1 MKKALKMILG
11 LFVGAFMVVPF
22 MGVNAAEPVEVDNA
36 EDLYTYLEG
45 SEVAEVKLTKDIE
58 TTHKINV
65 TSDKIIDGNG
75 HKITYVGTFK
85 GGSHDNTE
93 WGSDAAYPYNGGVYV
108 IQAYNANVTVKN
120 ITLTGGNVGLSANG
134 ANLTLEGKIDVSGN
148 GFGGIELTKGA
159 APTLS
164 VPSLTINNATIVN
177 TTEEKDLPTLWTDN
191 LSTEEVESMNIE
203 YNGVKVAV
211 TCDKEDGK
219 PLQVQLFLDENNLP
233 TGDNYVELDAADFRP
248 EEVNEPT
255 TPEEPAEEVKDEEKV
270 ENEVKDEVENPKT
283 SDGIMLV
290 SMALAVSTGLVI
302 VARKKLA

>member
-1 MKKALKMILG
+1 MKKLKVFLG
-11 LFVGAFMVVPF
+11 LFVCAFMLVPF

-36 EDLYTYLEG
+36 EDLYKYLEDNVTT
-45 SEVAEVKLTKDIE
+45 SVKLTKDIE

-65 TSDKIIDGNG
+65 TSDKVIDGNG

-85 GGSHDNTE
+85 NGSNDNTV
-93 WGSDAAYPYNGGVYV
+93 WGSDAEKPYNGGVYV
-108 IQAYNANVTVKN
+108 IQAYDANVTVKN

-134 ANLTLEGKIDVSGN
+134 ANLTLEGTIDVSGN

-177 TTEEKDLPTLWTDN
+177 TTETDKLPTLWTDN
-191 LSTEEVESMNIE
+191 LTPEEVESMNIE

-211 TCDKEDGK
+211 TYDKEEGK

-233 TGDNYVELDAADFRP
+233 TGDNYVELDAADYRP
-248 EEVNEPT
+248 AVEEPT
-255 TPEEPAEEVKDEEKV
+255 TPENPKDENNDVKDEA
-270 ENEVKDEVENPKT
+270 ENPKT
-283 SDGIMLV
+283 SDGIMIAFV
-290 SMALAVSTGLVI
+290 ALAASATVVL

>member
-1 MKKALKMILG
+1 MKKLKLFLG
-11 LFVGAFMVVPF
+11 LFISAFMVVPF
-22 MGVNAAEPVEVDNA
+22 MEVNAAEPVEVDNE

-45 SEVAEVKLTKDIE
+45 SEVTEVKLMNDIE

-75 HKITYVGTFK
+75 YKITYVGTFK
-85 GGSHDNTE
+85 DGSHDKTE
-93 WGSDAAYPYNGGVYV
+93 WGSDAEAPYDGGVYV

-134 ANLTLEGKIDVSGN
+134 ANLTLEGTIDVSGN

-159 APTLS
+159 APTLA

-177 TTEEKDLPTLWTDN
+177 TTETDKLPTLWTDN
-191 LSTEEVESMNIE
+191 LTTEEVESMNIE

-211 TCDKEDGK
+211 TCDKEVGK

-248 EEVNEPT
+248 EEV
-255 TPEEPAEEVKDEEKV
+255 TPEEPVETEDPKEENKDEVKDEEV
-270 ENEVKDEVENPKT
+270 NPKT
-283 SDGIMLV
+283 SDGIILTV
-290 SMALAVSTGLVI
+290 SALSISAI
-302 VARKKLA
+302 VAVIAKKKLA

>member
-1 MKKALKMILG
+1 MKKLKVFLG
-11 LFVGAFMVVPF
+11 LLVCAFMVVPF
-22 MGVNAAEPVEVDNA
+22 MGANAAEPVEVDNA
-36 EDLYTYLEG
+36 EDLYKYLEDNVTT
-45 SEVAEVKLTKDIE
+45 SVKLTKDIE

-65 TSDKIIDGNG
+65 TSDKVIDGNG

-85 GGSHDNTE
+85 NGSNDNTV
-93 WGSDAAYPYNGGVYV
+93 WGSDAEKPYNGGVYV
-108 IQAYNANVTVKN
+108 IQAYDANVTVKN

-134 ANLTLEGKIDVSGN
+134 ANLTLEGTINVSGN

-177 TTEEKDLPTLWTDN
+177 TTETDKLPTLWTDN
-191 LSTEEVESMNIE
+191 LTPEEVESMNIE

-211 TCDKEDGK
+211 TYDKEEGK

-233 TGDNYVELDAADFRP
+233 TGDNYVKLDAADFRP
-248 EEVNEPT
+248 VVEET
-255 TPEEPAEEVKDEEKV
+255 TNPSTPVEEVKDET
-270 ENEVKDEVENPKT
+270 ENPKT
-283 SDGIMLV
+283 ADGIMIAFV
-290 SMALAVSTGLVI
+290 ALAASATVVL

>member
-1 MKKALKMILG
+1 MKKLKLFLG
-11 LFVGAFMVVPF
+11 LFISAFMVVPF
-22 MGVNAAEPVEVDNA
+22 MEVNAAEPVEVDNE

-45 SEVAEVKLTKDIE
+45 SEVTEVKLMNDIE

-75 HKITYVGTFK
+75 YKITYVGTFN
-85 GGSHDNTE
+85 GGSRDNKV
-93 WGSDAAYPYNGGVYV
+93 WGSDAEAPYDGGVYV

-159 APTLS
+159 APTLA

-177 TTEEKDLPTLWTDN
+177 TTETDKLPTLWTDN
-191 LSTEEVESMNIE
+191 LTTEEVESMNIE

-211 TCDKEDGK
+211 TCDKEVGK

-248 EEVNEPT
+248 EEV
-255 TPEEPAEEVKDEEKV
+255 TPEEPVETEDPKEENKDEVKDEEV
-270 ENEVKDEVENPKT
+270 NPKT
-283 SDGIMLV
+283 SDGIILTV
-290 SMALAVSTGLVI
+290 SALSISAI
-302 VARKKLA
+302 VAVIAKKKLA

>member
-1 MKKALKMILG
+1 MKKLKVFLG
-11 LFVGAFMVVPF
+11 LFVCAFMVMPF

-36 EDLYTYLEG
+36 EDLYKYLEDNETT
-45 SEVAEVKLTKDIE
+45 SVKLTKDIE

-65 TSDKIIDGNG
+65 TSDKVIDGNG

-85 GGSHDNTE
+85 GGSSDNKV

-108 IQAYNANVTVKN
+108 IQAYDANVTVKN

-134 ANLTLEGKIDVSGN
+134 ANLTLEGTINVSGN

-159 APTLS
+159 APTLL

-177 TTEEKDLPTLWTDN
+177 TTETEKLPTLWTDN
-191 LSTEEVESMNIE
+191 LSSEEVESMNIE

-233 TGDNYVELDAADFRP
+233 TGDKYVELDASDYRP
-248 EEVNEPT
+248 EEVTEPT
-255 TPEEPAEEVKDEEKV
+255 TPETPEEPEEEA
-270 ENEVKDEVENPKT
+270 KDEVENPKT
-283 SDGIMLV
+283 SDGIVMV
-290 SMALAVSTGLVI
+290 VIGLAVSAVVAI

>member
-1 MKKALKMILG
+1 MKKLKLFLG
-11 LFVGAFMVVPF
+11 LFISAFMVVPF
-22 MGVNAAEPVEVDNA
+22 MEVNAAEPVEVDNE

-45 SEVAEVKLTKDIE
+45 SEVTEVKLMNDIE

-75 HKITYVGTFK
+75 YKITYVGTFK
-85 GGSHDNTE
+85 DGSRDNKV
-93 WGSDAAYPYNGGVYV
+93 WGSDAEAPYDGGVYV

-159 APTLS
+159 APTLA

-177 TTEEKDLPTLWTDN
+177 TTEEKELPTLWTDN
-191 LSTEEVESMNIE
+191 LSPEEVESMNIE

-219 PLQVQLFLDENNLP
+219 PLQVQLFLNEGNKP
-233 TGDNYVELDAADFRP
+233 IGDNYVELDAADFRP
-248 EEVNEPT
+248 EEV
-255 TPEEPAEEVKDEEKV
+255 TPEEPVETEDPKEENKDEVKDEEV
-270 ENEVKDEVENPKT
+270 NPKT
-283 SDGIMLV
+283 ADGIILTV
-290 SMALAVSTGLVI
+290 SALSISAI
-302 VARKKLA
+302 VAVIAKKKLA